1 MKTITILFFSAI
13 VSFGY
18 AQQTING
25 TIEHDA
31 ITRSYILYVPAT
43 YVPGTPAPLVL
54 NFHGYSSNANDQMF
68 YGDFRPIADTA
79 GFLLVHPMGTL
90 DGNGET
96 HWNSGWGTGV
106 DDIGFTQAL
115 IDSLALDYSVNLD
128 RVYSTGMSNGGFMS
142 YTLACSLSDRIAAI
156 ASVTGAMNLGQ
167 STSCNAQHPT
177 PVMEIHGTADGVILY
192 NGSTWYVSTPNTLG
206 FWAGY
211 NQCDASP
218 IVTNVPDINVIDG
231 CTAVHSVYKN
241 GANGVEV
248 EHYQIVS
255 GDHTWPGAPI
265 AWGVTNYDIN
275 ASEKIWEFFA
285 KYDINGLIGPMGV
298 GDITMNNVSV
308 YPNPSTNSI
317 SIDWGELDAQQIRIV
332 NTLGSEIKM
341 LDVATL
347 TSTSFTIQEWIAGTY
362 FIEIY
367 DQKGKRIVSR
377 FVVE

>member
-1 MKTITILFFSAI
+1 MKTIAVLFFSAI
-13 VSFGY
+13 VSFGF

-31 ITRSYILYVPAT
+31 ITRSYVLYVPAT
-43 YVPGTPAPLVL
+43 YTPGTPAPLVL
-54 NFHGYSSNANDQMF
+54 NFHGYTSNASDQMF

-106 DDIGFTQAL
+106 DDIGFTEAL
-115 IDSLALDYSVNLD
+115 IDSLALDYSINLD

-177 PVMEIHGTADGVILY
+177 PVMQIHGTADGVILY
-192 NGSTWYVSTPNTLG
+192 NGSTWYVSTANSMSYWTG
-206 FWAGY
+206 F
-211 NQCDASP
+211 NQCDP
-218 IVTNVPDINVIDG
+218 TPVVTNVPNINTIDG
-231 CTAVHSVYKN
+231 CTAVHYVYQN
-241 GANGVEV
+241 GNNGVEV
-248 EHYQIVS
+248 ELYEIVN
-255 GDHTWPGAPI
+255 GEHTWPGAPI

-285 KYDINGLIGPMGV
+285 KYDINGLIAPMGV
-298 GDITMNNVSV
+298 EEANVPSVSV
-308 YPNPSTNSI
+308 YPNPSANSI
-317 SIDWGELDAQQIRIV
+317 RVEWGELDAQKIRIV
-332 NTLGSEIKM
+332 NTLGVEIT
-341 LDVATL
+341 LFDVAKL
-347 TSTSFTIQEWIAGTY
+347 NAISVPVHKWAPGTY

-367 DQKGKRIVSR
+367 DQKGEQYISR